1 MIKVALVDDNNDLRE
16 GLQIMMKEH
25 NNEFECVGSFAD
37 AESAAKKIPEI
48 KPDVVLMDIN
58 LPGMSG
64 IDCLKQL
71 KSKMPQLDVI
81 MLTVFADD
89 DTVFDSLCAGAC
101 GYITKNASPEKI
113 MDAIR
118 DVRDGG
124 APMSGRIARMVVSSF
139 KMDGEPAAQLTER
152 EKEVLDQL
160 CKGKSYKMVADALNI
175 THDTVRHHIKNIYK
189 KLEVHSVSEAILKT
203 MKKKLI

>member
-1 MIKVALVDDNNDLRE
+1 MIKVALVDDNHDLRE
-16 GLQIMMKEH
+16 GLQIVMKEH
-25 NNEFECVGSFAD
+25 KNEFECIGSFAD
-37 AESAAKKIPEI
+37 AESAAKKIPEL

-64 IDCLKQL
+64 IDCLKML
-71 KSKMPQLDVI
+71 KPKMPDLDVI

-101 GYITKNASPEKI
+101 GYITKNTSPEKI
-113 MDAIR
+113 LDAIR

-139 KMDGEPAAQLTER
+139 KMPGDTSAQLTER

-203 MKKKLI
+203 MKKKII

>member
-1 MIKVALVDDNNDLRE
+1 MIKVALVDDNQDLRD

-25 NNEFECVGSFAD
+25 PDEFNCVGSYSD
-37 AESAAKKIPEI
+37 AESAVKNIPVVR
-48 KPDVVLMDIN
+48 PDVVLMDIH
-58 LPGMSG
+58 LPGMNG
-64 IDCLKQL
+64 IECVRQI
-71 KSKMPQLDVI
+71 KSELPEIDII
-81 MLTVFADD
+81 MLTVFAED
-89 DTVFDSLCAGAC
+89 DTVFDSLCAGAK
-101 GYITKNASPEKI
+101 GYITKNASPDKI
-113 MDAIR
+113 LDAIR
-118 DVRDGG
+118 EVRDGG
-124 APMSGRIARMVVSSF
+124 APMSGRIARMVVTSF
-139 KMDGEPAAQLTER
+139 MTPGDPSAQLTER

>member
-1 MIKVALVDDNNDLRE
+1 MIKVALVDDNHDLRE
-16 GLQIMMKEH
+16 GLQIVMKEH
-25 NNEFECVGSFAD
+25 NNEFECVGSFSD
-37 AESAAKKIPEI
+37 AETAAKKIPEI

-64 IDCLKQL
+64 IDCLKLL
-71 KSKMPQLDVI
+71 KPKMPDLDVI

-101 GYITKNASPEKI
+101 GYITKNTSPEKI
-113 MDAIR
+113 LDAIR

-139 KMDGEPAAQLTER
+139 KMPGDTSAQLTDR

-160 CKGKSYKMVADALNI
+160 CKGKSYKMVADALSI

-203 MKKKLI
+203 MKKKII

>member
-1 MIKVALVDDNNDLRE
+1 MIKVALVDDNVDLRE
-16 GLQIMMKEH
+16 GLQIVMKEH
-25 NNEFECVGSFAD
+25 SDEFVCIGAFAD
-37 AESAAKKIPEI
+37 AESAVKKIPEL

-71 KSKMPQLDVI
+71 KPKMPDLDVI

-89 DTVFDSLCAGAC
+89 ETVFDSLCAGAC

-113 MDAIR
+113 LDAIR
-118 DVRDGG
+118 EVRDGG

-139 KMDGEPAAQLTER
+139 KVPGDTSSQLTER
-152 EKEVLDQL
+152 EREVLDQL

-203 MKKKLI
+203 MKKKII

>member
-1 MIKVALVDDNNDLRE
+1 MIKVVLVDDNHDLRE
-16 GLQIMMKEH
+16 GLQIVMKE
-25 NNEFECVGSFAD
+25 NKNEFECIGSFAD
-37 AESAAKKIPEI
+37 AETAAKKIPEI

-64 IDCLKQL
+64 IECLKQL
-71 KSKMPQLDVI
+71 KPKMPELDVI

-101 GYITKNASPEKI
+101 GYITKNTPPEKI
-113 MDAIR
+113 LDAIR

-139 KMDGEPAAQLTER
+139 KVPGDPSAQLTDR

-160 CKGKSYKMVADALNI
+160 CKGKSYKMVADALSI

>member
-1 MIKVALVDDNNDLRE
+1 MIRVALVDDNHDLRE
-16 GLQIMMKEH
+16 GLQIVMKE
-25 NNEFECVGSFAD
+25 NSSEFECVGSFSD
-37 AESAAKKIPEI
+37 AESAARKIPDI

-64 IDCLKQL
+64 IECLKQL
-71 KSKMPQLDVI
+71 KGKMPGLDVI

-113 MDAIR
+113 LDAIR

-139 KMDGEPAAQLTER
+139 KMNNDPAAQLTDRER
-152 EKEVLDQL
+152 EVLDQL
-160 CKGKSYKMVADALNI
+160 CKGKSYKMVADALSI

-203 MKKKLI
+203 MKKKII

>member
-1 MIKVALVDDNNDLRE
+1 MIKVALVDDNVDLRE
-16 GLQIMMKEH
+16 GLQIVLKELSD
-25 NNEFECVGSFAD
+25 EFECIGAFGD
-37 AESAAKKIPEI
+37 AETALKKIPEL

-58 LPGMSG
+58 LPGISG
-64 IDCLKQL
+64 IECLKQL
-71 KSKMPQLDVI
+71 KPKLPNLDVI

-113 MDAIR
+113 LDAIR
-118 DVRDGG
+118 EVRDGG
-124 APMSGRIARMVVSSF
+124 APMSGRIARMVVTSF
-139 KMDGEPAAQLTER
+139 KAPGDASAQLTDR

-160 CKGKSYKMVADALNI
+160 CKGKSYKMVADALSI

-203 MKKKLI
+203 MKKKII

>member
-1 MIKVALVDDNNDLRE
+1 MIKVALVDDNHDLRE
-16 GLQIMMKEH
+16 GLQIVMKEH
-25 NNEFECVGSFAD
+25 SDEFDCIGSFAD

-71 KSKMPQLDVI
+71 KTKMPGLDVI

-113 MDAIR
+113 LDSIR
-118 DVRDGG
+118 EVRDGG

-139 KMDGEPAAQLTER
+139 LSPGDPSSQLTER

-203 MKKKLI
+203 MKKKIL

>member
-1 MIKVALVDDNNDLRE
+1 MIKVALVDDNVDLRE
-16 GLQIMMKEH
+16 GLQIVLKEH
-25 NNEFECVGSFAD
+25 SDEFECIGAFGD
-37 AESAAKKIPEI
+37 AETALNKIPEL

-58 LPGMSG
+58 LPGISG
-64 IDCLKQL
+64 IECLKQL
-71 KSKMPQLDVI
+71 KPKLPNLDVI

-113 MDAIR
+113 LDAIR
-118 DVRDGG
+118 EVRDGG
-124 APMSGRIARMVVSSF
+124 APMSGRIARMVVTSF
-139 KMDGEPAAQLTER
+139 KAPGDAAAQLTDR

-203 MKKKLI
+203 MKKKII

>member
-1 MIKVALVDDNNDLRE
+1 MIKVALVDDNVDLRE
-16 GLQIMMKEH
+16 GLQIVLKELSD
-25 NNEFECVGSFAD
+25 EFECIGAFGD
-37 AESAAKKIPEI
+37 AETALKKIPEL

-58 LPGMSG
+58 LPGISG
-64 IDCLKQL
+64 IECLKQL
-71 KSKMPQLDVI
+71 KPKLPNLDVI

-113 MDAIR
+113 LDAIR
-118 DVRDGG
+118 EVRDGG
-124 APMSGRIARMVVSSF
+124 APMSGRIARMVVTSF
-139 KMDGEPAAQLTER
+139 KAPGDASAQLTDR

-203 MKKKLI
+203 MKKKII

>member
-1 MIKVALVDDNNDLRE
+1 MTTVVIVDDNQDLRQ
-16 GLQIMMKEH
+16 GLEIIIGEH
-25 NNEFECVGSFAD
+25 PDEFKLIGAFGD
-37 AESAAKKIPEI
+37 AESACKSVPEL

-71 KSKMPQLDVI
+71 RSKVPGSDVL

-89 DTVFDSLCAGAC
+89 TTVFDSLCAGAA
-101 GYITKNASPEKI
+101 GYLTKNASPEQI
-113 MDAIR
+113 IDALR
-118 DVRDGG
+118 EVRDGG
-124 APMSGRIARMVVSSF
+124 APMSARIARMVVSSF
-139 KMDGEPAAQLTER
+139 KIPAAPSHQLTER
-152 EKEVLDQL
+152 EKEVLEEL
-160 CKGKSYKMVADALNI
+160 CKGKSYKMVADALFI

-203 MKKKLI
+203 MKQKIL

>member
-1 MIKVALVDDNNDLRE
+1 MIRVALVDDNHDLRE
-16 GLQIMMKEH
+16 GLQIVMKE
-25 NNEFECVGSFAD
+25 NSGEFECVGSYSD
-37 AESAAKKIPEI
+37 AETAARKIPDI

-64 IDCLKQL
+64 IECLKQL
-71 KSKMPQLDVI
+71 KGKMPGLDVI

-113 MDAIR
+113 LDAIR

-139 KMDGEPAAQLTER
+139 KMNNDPAAQLTDRER
-152 EKEVLDQL
+152 EVLDQL
-160 CKGKSYKMVADALNI
+160 CKGKSYKMVADALSI

-203 MKKKLI
+203 MKKKII

>member
-1 MIKVALVDDNNDLRE
+1 MIRVALVDDNHDLRE
-16 GLQIMMKEH
+16 GLQIVMKEH
-25 NNEFECVGSFAD
+25 NTEFECVGSYAD
-37 AESAAKKIPEI
+37 AESAIKKIPEV

-58 LPGMSG
+58 LPGLNG
-64 IDCLKQL
+64 IECLKQV
-71 KSKMPQLDVI
+71 KAKMPELDVI

-89 DTVFDSLCAGAC
+89 QTVFDSLCAGAC

-124 APMSGRIARMVVSSF
+124 APMSGRIARMVVTSF
-139 KMDGEPAAQLTER
+139 NAPTSPSAQLTDRER
-152 EKEVLDQL
+152 EVLDQL

-203 MKKKLI
+203 MKKKLF